1 LRREPIS
8 VAAKVLGPSSLTR
21 RDDRIEGGNE
31 VALAQRL
38 LEQPQDAANARLIE
52 TVPSDTP
59 QPSHILDVLR
69 SSAKNLSADQVLDV
83 DQRDDYQ
90 RPHRPRTPAS
100 AVRSSTAAG

>member
-1 LRREPIS
+1 MRRA
-8 VAAKVLGPSSLTR
+8 VHAARSAGSGSSSWTR
-21 RDDRIEGGNE
+21 PDDRIERGNE

-38 LEQPQDAANARLIE
+38 LEQDAAYARLIE

-69 SSAKNLSADQVLDV
+69 SSAENLRDDQVLDV
-83 DQRDDYQ
+83 DQRDDYR